1 MALKGT
7 KFKHYS
13 TELKLKA
20 VKQYE
25 DGCGSYVSIS
35 EELGL
40 RSSTQLKEWVKK
52 YRNGELFDDQRGK
65 SNSFHPFTGRPKTK
79 FDSIEE
85 ERDYLKA
92 QVEYLKKRL
101 SKYTGGGIIPKGVR
115 FEILNEM
122 KARYPLTMLIQIAKV
137 SRAGFYKWRKSILY
151 KLSKTTVEDTV
162 KSHIEAIHAIR
173 PYYGYP
179 RVTDRLRDE
188 GLVVNHKKVYR
199 IMKELDIKSVIR
211 KKRKYYGKEASNVYP
226 NLLNR
231 QFKQDLPN
239 VAFAT
244 DITYIKVGDR
254 FYYLSVIQDL
264 YNNEIVSWKC
274 SNRNDLKLVI
284 ETVKDLCKKRNV
296 YGSILHSDQGFQY
309 TSIKYS
315 QFLEKN
321 NLLGSH
327 SRKGNCLDNAC
338 VESFFSHFKC
348 ELVYLSNFNSEQEL
362 IQEITEYIQ
371 FYNYERTQKRLNR
384 CSPVKYRLTT
394 AA

>member
-1 MALKGT
+1 
-7 KFKHYS
+7 
-13 TELKLKA
+13 
-20 VKQYE
+20 
-25 DGCGSYVSIS
+25 
-35 EELGL
+35 
-40 RSSTQLKEWVKK
+40 
-52 YRNGELFDDQRGK
+52 
-65 SNSFHPFTGRPKTK
+65 
-79 FDSIEE
+79 
-85 ERDYLKA
+85 
-92 QVEYLKKRL
+92 
-101 SKYTGGGIIPKGVR
+101 
-115 FEILNEM
+115 M

>member
-1 MALKGT
+1 
-7 KFKHYS
+7 
-13 TELKLKA
+13 
-20 VKQYE
+20 
-25 DGCGSYVSIS
+25 
-35 EELGL
+35 
-40 RSSTQLKEWVKK
+40 
-52 YRNGELFDDQRGK
+52 
-65 SNSFHPFTGRPKTK
+65 
-79 FDSIEE
+79 
-85 ERDYLKA
+85 
-92 QVEYLKKRL
+92 
-101 SKYTGGGIIPKGVR
+101 
-115 FEILNEM
+115 
-122 KARYPLTMLIQIAKV
+122 MLIQIAKV

-188 GLVVNHKKVYR
+188 GLVINHKKVYR

-274 SNRNDLKLVI
+274 SNRNDLKLVM

-296 YGSILHSDQGFQY
+296 YGSILHSDQGYQY
-309 TSIKYS
+309 TSTKYS
-315 QFLEKN
+315 HFLEKN

-384 CSPVKYRLTT
+384 CSPVNYRLTT

>member
-1 MALKGT
+1 M
-7 KFKHYS
+7 FK
-13 TELKLKA
+13 KA
-20 VKQYE
+20 
-25 DGCGSYVSIS
+25 
-35 EELGL
+35 
-40 RSSTQLKEWVKK
+40 
-52 YRNGELFDDQRGK
+52 
-65 SNSFHPFTGRPKTK
+65 
-79 FDSIEE
+79 
-85 ERDYLKA
+85 
-92 QVEYLKKRL
+92 L
-101 SKYTGGGIIPKGVR
+101 SKYIGGGLIPKKIR
-115 FEILNEM
+115 FEIISEM
-122 KARYPLTMLIQIAKV
+122 KARYPITMLIKIAKV
-137 SRAGFYKWRKSILY
+137 SRAGYYKWRNSILLNSN
-151 KLSKTTVEDTV
+151 KKTVEETV

-188 GLVVNHKKVYR
+188 GLVINHKKVYR
-199 IMKELDIKSVIR
+199 MMKELEIKSVIR
-211 KKRKYYGKEASNVYP
+211 KKRKYYGKEASNSYP

-244 DITYIKVGDR
+244 DITYIKVRDK

-274 SNRNDLKLVI
+274 SSRNDLKLVV
-284 ETVKDLCKKRNV
+284 ETVKDLCNKRNV
-296 YGSILHSDQGFQY
+296 HGSILHSDQGFQY
-309 TSIKYS
+309 TSTKYS

-321 NLLGSH
+321 HVLGSH

-362 IQEITEYIQ
+362 IQAIEEYIH
-371 FYNYERTQKRLNR
+371 FYNNERSQKRRNR

-394 AA
+394 VA